1 MRRGCEDDMFKT
13 ISSTEG
19 TRRNVKKCFERL
31 VLIGVLEREN
41 KPEWGAPYFAK
52 PKPEKH

>member
-19 TRRNVKKCFERL
+19 TRRNVKKCFEPL
-31 VLIGVLEREN
+31 VLLGVLEREN